1 MLTPESP
8 SLPHTKGGAA
18 PQRPPGPRAPD
29 LPSTPLF
36 RPSLGHVTYCPVL
49 LEVFLSPPFHG
60 PEGPCRCQ
68 HFSRAVRA
76 ITGAGF
82 ASAVLLFLAAEPVW
96 AAATIPQ
103 VIDNLRNWIV
113 GLLAGMA
120 TLFLTVG
127 GLRYLMAGGDPGEVE
142 SAKRA
147 LKAAAIGYALAVLAP
162 VLVSVLR
169 SIVGAP

>member
-1 MLTPESP
+1 MPCS
-8 SLPHTKGGAA
+8 K
-18 PQRPPGPRAPD
+18 
-29 LPSTPLF
+29 
-36 RPSLGHVTYCPVL
+36 L

-60 PEGPCRCQ
+60 FEGP
-68 HFSRAVRA
+68 SRLRRLTRLGCAVA
-76 ITGAGF
+76 GAAF
-82 ASAVLLFLAAEPVW
+82 AGCVLFFLAAEPVW

-142 SAKRA
+142 AAKRA
-147 LKAAAIGYALAVLAP
+147 LKASAIGYALAVLAP